1 MQAYLLTRHGKPGV
15 LKLVQVKAPEPGEGQ
30 VRVRLHTIGLNYAEV
45 LSRKGLYGWAPRRP
59 YIPGMEGYGEIEAIG
74 RNVENRVVGE
84 KVIVGAQS
92 GCYAEKVVVPA
103 HQALPAFAS
112 FSAEENAAFA
122 VNYMTAW
129 VALFKMARLQPT
141 DVVLVTAAAGG
152 VGTAAVQLA
161 KHFGC
166 HVIGLAGSQAK
177 IDVLHHLGVDQAIN
191 YRQQDFAAAIRSS
204 KDFRGVDVVLETV
217 GGEVYKKCLGLLN
230 PFGRVVIMG
239 FASLNLKK
247 WNPLSWWR
255 TWRDLP
261 KANVQKMAEG
271 SYGVLSSHLG
281 YLLPHPQRLLEI
293 WDQLTA
299 FVIEQKIRPVV
310 GRVFAFDE
318 LPAAHAFME
327 SRQSY
332 GKIVLRL
339 QEEPSG

>member
-1 MQAYLLTRHGKPGV
+1 M
-15 LKLVQVKAPEPGEGQ
+15 
-30 VRVRLHTIGLNYAEV
+30 
-45 LSRKGLYGWAPRRP
+45 
-59 YIPGMEGYGEIEAIG
+59 
-74 RNVENRVVGE
+74 
-84 KVIVGAQS
+84 
-92 GCYAEKVVVPA
+92 
-103 HQALPAFAS
+103 
-112 FSAEENAAFA
+112 
-122 VNYMTAW
+122 
-129 VALFKMARLQPT
+129 
-141 DVVLVTAAAGG
+141 
-152 VGTAAVQLA
+152 
-161 KHFGC
+161 
-166 HVIGLAGSQAK
+166 
-177 IDVLHHLGVDQAIN
+177 DQAIN